1 MLNSKAVR
9 IVQWTKENAVMVPSW
24 ILSFAFAFLASAG
37 SAQTVE
43 TIEKSFAVQGTPRIV
58 VTNED
63 GRTELRSHGES
74 RVLVSVVKE
83 VLRARSDEDARRLAD
98 RVEVRIGQEGDRIE
112 VQTLYPENDWSFWGD
127 AEVLVHIDILAPAKS
142 DLDVSTEDGR
152 LTVSGF
158 EGELRLSTEDGDLS
172 VSACSGVAR
181 VSAEDGDVNV
191 RDFQGDVDAG
201 IEDGDLRVEGKLGRL
216 SADAEDGDVD
226 VRLAEGSV
234 MTADWRVEA
243 ADGGVRIQ
251 VPEGFAADLDVDTRD
266 GSIDLDLPA
275 TAAELSEGK
284 LTGSMNGGGHRLV
297 IRTEDGSV
305 RLSKSY

>member
-1 MLNSKAVR
+1 MIPS
-9 IVQWTKENAVMVPSW
+9 IV
-24 ILSFAFAFLASAG
+24 FAWVAAAA

-83 VLRARSDEDARRLAD
+83 VLRARSDEDARRLAE
-98 RVEVRIGQEGDRIE
+98 RVEVRVGQEGDRID
-112 VQTLYPENDWSFWGD
+112 VQTLYPESDWSFWGE
-127 AEVLVHIDILAPAKS
+127 AEVLVHINILAPVKS
-142 DLDVSTEDGR
+142 DLDVSTSDGL

-158 EGELRLSTEDGDLS
+158 SGDLRLSTEDGDLS

-181 VSAEDGDVNV
+181 VSAEDGDVSV
-191 RDFQGDVDAG
+191 RDFRGDVDAG
-201 IEDGDLRVEGKLGRL
+201 IEDGDLSVEGTLGRL

-226 VRLAEGSV
+226 VRLLEGSV
-234 MTADWRVEA
+234 MTADWRVEV
-243 ADGGVRIQ
+243 ADGGVRIH
-251 VPEGFAADLDVDTRD
+251 VPDGFAADLDVDTDD
-266 GSIDLDLPA
+266 GSIDIDLPA

-284 LTGSMNGGGHRLV
+284 LRGSMNGGGHRLV

-305 RLSKSY
+305 RLSKPN

>member
-1 MLNSKAVR
+1 
-9 IVQWTKENAVMVPSW
+9 MVSRW
-24 ILSFAFAFLASAG
+24 ILSVAFASLASAG
-37 SAQTVE
+37 LAQTVE
-43 TIEKSFAVQGTPRIV
+43 TIEKSFAVQGAPRIV

-112 VQTLYPENDWSFWGD
+112 VQTVYPKNDWSFWGHS
-127 AEVLVHIDILAPAKS
+127 EVLVHINILAPAKS
-142 DLDVSTEDGR
+142 DLDVSTADGE
-152 LTVSGF
+152 LKVSGF
-158 EGELRLSTEDGDLS
+158 EGDLRLSTEDGDLS

-181 VSAEDGDVNV
+181 VSAEDGDVTV

-243 ADGGVRIQ
+243 ADGGVKIQ
-251 VPEGFAADLDVDTRD
+251 VPEGFAADLDVDTHD
-266 GSIDLDLPA
+266 GSIDIDLPA
-275 TAAELSEGK
+275 TAADMSEGK

>member
-1 MLNSKAVR
+1 
-9 IVQWTKENAVMVPSW
+9 MVPRW
-24 ILSFAFAFLASAG
+24 ILSFAFASLASAG

-43 TIEKSFAVQGTPRIV
+43 TIKKSFAVQGAPRIV

-63 GRTELRSHGES
+63 GRTELRSHAES

-158 EGELRLSTEDGDLS
+158 EGDLRLSTEDGDLS

-234 MTADWRVEA
+234 MTSDWRVEA

-251 VPEGFAADLDVDTRD
+251 VPEGFAADLDVDTHD

-284 LTGSMNGGGHRLV
+284 LMGSMNGGGHRLV

>member
-1 MLNSKAVR
+1 
-9 IVQWTKENAVMVPSW
+9 MVPRW

-112 VQTLYPENDWSFWGD
+112 VQTLYPENDWSFWGH

-158 EGELRLSTEDGDLS
+158 EGDLRLSTEDGDLS

-201 IEDGDLRVEGKLGRL
+201 IEDGDLKVEGKLGRL

-234 MTADWRVEA
+234 MTADCRVEA

-251 VPEGFAADLDVDTRD
+251 VPEGFAADLDVDTHD

-305 RLSKSY
+305 RLSKAY

>member
-1 MLNSKAVR
+1 
-9 IVQWTKENAVMVPSW
+9 
-24 ILSFAFAFLASAG
+24 
-37 SAQTVE
+37 
-43 TIEKSFAVQGTPRIV
+43 V

-112 VQTLYPENDWSFWGD
+112 VQTLYPENDWSFFRD
-127 AEVLVHIDILAPAKS
+127 AEVLVHINILAPVKS
-142 DLDVSTEDGR
+142 DLDVATEDGR

-158 EGELRLSTEDGDLS
+158 EGDLRLSTEDGDLS

-216 SADAEDGDVD
+216 SANSEDGDVD

-234 MTADWRVEA
+234 MTADWRVEV

-251 VPEGFAADLDVDTRD
+251 VPEGFAADLDVDTHD
-266 GSIDLDLPA
+266 GSIDIDLPA
-275 TAAELSEGK
+275 AAAELSEGK

-297 IRTEDGSV
+297 VRTEDGSV

>member
-1 MLNSKAVR
+1 MIPT
-9 IVQWTKENAVMVPSW
+9 IVFVGLTTA
-24 ILSFAFAFLASAG
+24 A

-43 TIEKSFAVQGTPRIV
+43 TIEKSFDVRGTPRIV

-83 VLRARSDEDARRLAD
+83 VLRARSDEEARRLAD

-112 VQTLYPENDWSFWGD
+112 VQTVYPENEWSFFGH
-127 AEVLVHIDILAPAKS
+127 AEVLVHINILAPAKS
-142 DLDVSTEDGR
+142 DLDVSTADGE
-152 LTVSGF
+152 LKVSGF
-158 EGELRLSTEDGDLS
+158 EGDLRLSTEDGDLS
-172 VSACSGVAR
+172 VAACSGVAR
-181 VSAEDGDVNV
+181 ISAEDGDVNV

-201 IEDGDLRVEGKLGRL
+201 IEDGDLSVEGKLGRF

-226 VRLAEGSV
+226 VRLLEGSA

-243 ADGGVRIQ
+243 ADGGVKIQ
-251 VPEGFAADLDVDTRD
+251 VPEGFAADLDVGTGD
-266 GSIDLDLPA
+266 GRIDLDLPA

-305 RLSKSY
+305 RLSKAY

>member
-1 MLNSKAVR
+1 
-9 IVQWTKENAVMVPSW
+9 MVPRW
-24 ILSFAFAFLASAG
+24 ILSFAFASLASAG

-158 EGELRLSTEDGDLS
+158 EGDLRLSTEDGDLS

-234 MTADWRVEA
+234 MTSDWRVEA

-251 VPEGFAADLDVDTRD
+251 VPEGFAADLDVDTHD

-284 LTGSMNGGGHRLV
+284 LMGSMNGGGHRLV

>member
-1 MLNSKAVR
+1 
-9 IVQWTKENAVMVPSW
+9 MVSRW
-24 ILSFAFAFLASAG
+24 KLSFAFASLASAG

-43 TIEKSFAVQGTPRIV
+43 TIEKSFDVRGTPQIV

-63 GRTELRSHGES
+63 GRTELRSHAE
-74 RVLVSVVKE
+74 RRIFVSVVKE
-83 VLRARSDEDARRLAD
+83 VLRAKSDEDARRIAN
-98 RVEVRIGQEGDRIE
+98 RVEVRIGQVGDRIE
-112 VQTLYPENDWSFWGD
+112 VQTLYPETGWSFWGD
-127 AEVLVHIDILAPAKS
+127 AEVLVHVNILAPARS
-142 DLDVSTEDGR
+142 DLDVSTADGK

-158 EGELRLSTEDGDLS
+158 EGDLRLSTEDGDLS

-181 VSAEDGDVNV
+181 VSAEDGDVSL
-191 RDFQGDVDAG
+191 RDFRGDVDAG
-201 IEDGDLRVEGKLGRL
+201 IEDGDLTVEGQLGRL

-226 VRLAEGSV
+226 VRLLDGSV

-251 VPEGFAADLDVDTRD
+251 VPEGFAANLDVDTDD
-266 GSIDLDLPA
+266 GSIDIDLPA
-275 TAAELSEGK
+275 TAAESSEGK

-305 RLSKSY
+305 RLSKSS

>member
-1 MLNSKAVR
+1 MMS
-9 IVQWTKENAVMVPSW
+9 IV
-24 ILSFAFAFLASAG
+24 FAWLATAAL
-37 SAQTVE
+37 AQTVE
-43 TIEKSFAVQGTPRIV
+43 TIEKSFDVRGTPQIV

-74 RVLVSVVKE
+74 RVQVSVVKE

-98 RVEVRIGQEGDRIE
+98 RVEVRIGQVGDRIE
-112 VQTLYPENDWSFWGD
+112 VQTLYPENDWNFFRD
-127 AEVLVHIDILAPAKS
+127 AEVLVHINILAPARS

-158 EGELRLSTEDGDLS
+158 EGDLRLSTEDGDLS

-181 VSAEDGDVNV
+181 VSAEDGDVSV

-226 VRLAEGSV
+226 VRLAVGSV

-251 VPEGFAADLDVDTRD
+251 VPEGFAADLDVDTHD
-266 GSIDLDLPA
+266 GSIDIDLPA
-275 TAAELSEGK
+275 TAAEMSEGK

-305 RLSKSY
+305 RLSESY